1 MLSTYMCLKKTSSLS
16 QKPIPLSL
24 IQLFPGSHGKSW
36 MWWHAPAVPSLT
48 LQSRQEWRQNNQRG
62 VQANQPGASAQ
73 PQNPDTASTERKVT
87 SHSQMFSWLPQGVV
101 HTCPHSLS
109 HANTNKMKPA
119 GRWGGRFTGG
129 AERRTAGKAA
139 WRQASKPTTQLIL
152 FLIFLY
158 FKKKMRSIMN
168 LPLGISLTTFQIQLL
183 VCTILIFRI
192 VFNMTLIQV
201 I

>member
-1 MLSTYMCLKKTSSLS
+1 MERAGCDGMHRQSQASLYSPDKSEDRTIKEASRPTSLEHQHSHRIQTPPQQSARWQVTARCSLD
-16 QKPIPLSL
+16 
-24 IQLFPGSHGKSW
+24 FH
-36 MWWHAPAVPSLT
+36 
-48 LQSRQEWRQNNQRG
+48 
-62 VQANQPGASAQ
+62 
-73 PQNPDTASTERKVT
+73 KVWYT
-87 SHSQMFSWLPQGVV
+87 RA
-101 HTCPHSLS
+101 HTLS

-129 AERRTAGKAA
+129 AERRTAGKTA
-139 WRQASKPTTQLIL
+139 WRQASRPTTQLIL